1 MDWGRDRTGL
11 ELPWRDGSRNHHR
24 DNNLRAAY
32 LHVVA
37 DAATSVLAIAALV
50 VSDHPP
56 STYKRRLGG
65 LCGLSH
71 VTVEVETCP
80 HPHEQAR

>member
-1 MDWGRDRTGL
+1 MQRRRNRGLFGRMDWGRDRTGL

-37 DAATSVLAIAALV
+37 DAASSVLAIAALV
-50 VSDHPP
+50 VSDHPL
-56 STYKRRLGG
+56 RLRPTSAGSAA
-65 LCGLSH
+65 CAAS
-71 VTVEVETCP
+71 
-80 HPHEQAR
+80 AM